1 MSLGD
6 AYTLGVRLTGD
17 TSSLRQEL
25 AAAAALVKQFTNTTT
40 EALNRAATAST
51 RSTESLQGETSRT
64 ARANKTRATS
74 FDEYMRRVEA
84 AERQAARASR
94 DSADEVERA
103 TARTQTSL
111 TGVGRSLGRLAGFS
125 GLAVLAKQVWDAG
138 RGFHEFSQN
147 SEIALGNLLG
157 GADRAKSFLADIL
170 DFAKQTPFSFPELT
184 ESAQQLLAMNVN
196 ATEVIPTLRALG
208 DAAASQGR
216 GIERVQQ
223 LASVL
228 GQVSSVG
235 KLTGETMLRL
245 QEAGVPALAGMANL
259 AGVTSAEF
267 QTMVSD
273 GLIPADR
280 ALSDLRTVINDGTS
294 GINGTTV
301 AMGGLMEQIKGAG
314 GLTATTD
321 SAKSAFRNMS
331 AELVESLIPAYTALM
346 RTATDGMGSVRQAAD
361 TWNALPAPVQA
372 STVAFVA
379 ATVALRRLNVEGRAK
394 AAWLKQS
401 SLWRTYQGNVGLA
414 LDRQV
419 ALGREMSVTRARMSA
434 LGPAARSAGS
444 ALVGAFGGPVGLAVT
459 GLTVVIGA
467 LVAANAEARAR
478 AEELAGTLDEQT
490 GALTGNTDA
499 WIQNELAK
507 EKSFG
512 LAGIGSMSTMV
523 EMADKIGVSIDTLT
537 QAYEGNATALAE
549 AKKAADEYE
558 AANMWSIT
566 ADHEAYRFRK
576 YLDDQANG
584 LKNARRLVEAKNR
597 VDKAQ
602 NANLDEGATK
612 TQQYTAA
619 TRVWAEEQQKAIDAQ
634 ADAARKASQ
643 ISYGTLDLDLAT
655 DEDLATARERVAE
668 ATRKVRNEEADR
680 EDTYARK
687 KVSAND
693 KVKADDAAREAREAL
708 ASATEELRGVEA
720 RRDPVEQYKKKANDL
735 IEAARTFKA
744 DIETLTAQGLNATD
758 LAAIIAAGPEG
769 SVDTRKALL
778 GDPSLIDF
786 TNEARTTI
794 DALSSEIAAQ
804 ARVNQSVLEA
814 PGLDLGA
821 NLVLG
826 MQIAAKEGSAST
838 VQEIANALGQDPQL
852 IYNVGHKFGLSFMAG
867 FSDASR
873 YQPFADGSFRV
884 PGGPTRGYATGG
896 IFPGYTPGR
905 DVGYIGVSGG
915 EAIMRPEWTRAVGPD
930 FVHMMNRIARTAG
943 VGGVREAMGRYLGG
957 FANGGIPQVVT
968 VPVSSTHERYSPV
981 TVQKAYV
988 VNADSLGLY
997 GDRTRQQR
1005 NTFGGNRG

>member
-1 MSLGD
+1 MPRSSQ
-6 AYTLGVRLTGD
+6 ARLT
-17 TSSLRQEL
+17 
-25 AAAAALVKQFTNTTT
+25 
-40 EALNRAATAST
+40 
-51 RSTESLQGETSRT
+51 SRP
-64 ARANKTRATS
+64 A
-74 FDEYMRRVEA
+74 
-84 AERQAARASR
+84 
-94 DSADEVERA
+94 
-103 TARTQTSL
+103 L
-111 TGVGRSLGRLAGFS
+111 TG
-125 GLAVLAKQVWDAG
+125 
-138 RGFHEFSQN
+138 
-147 SEIALGNLLG
+147 
-157 GADRAKSFLADIL
+157 
-170 DFAKQTPFSFPELT
+170 
-184 ESAQQLLAMNVN
+184 
-196 ATEVIPTLRALG
+196 
-208 DAAASQGR
+208 
-216 GIERVQQ
+216 
-223 LASVL
+223 
-228 GQVSSVG
+228 
-235 KLTGETMLRL
+235 
-245 QEAGVPALAGMANL
+245 
-259 AGVTSAEF
+259 
-267 QTMVSD
+267 
-273 GLIPADR
+273 
-280 ALSDLRTVINDGTS
+280 
-294 GINGTTV
+294 
-301 AMGGLMEQIKGAG
+301 
-314 GLTATTD
+314 
-321 SAKSAFRNMS
+321 
-331 AELVESLIPAYTALM
+331 
-346 RTATDGMGSVRQAAD
+346 
-361 TWNALPAPVQA
+361 
-372 STVAFVA
+372 
-379 ATVALRRLNVEGRAK
+379 
-394 AAWLKQS
+394 
-401 SLWRTYQGNVGLA
+401 
-414 LDRQV
+414 
-419 ALGREMSVTRARMSA
+419 
-434 LGPAARSAGS
+434 
-444 ALVGAFGGPVGLAVT
+444 
-459 GLTVVIGA
+459 
-467 LVAANAEARAR
+467 
-478 AEELAGTLDEQT
+478 
-490 GALTGNTDA
+490 GNTDA

-720 RRDPVEQYKKKANDL
+720 RRDPPVEQYKKKANDL

-826 MQIAAKEGSAST
+826 MQIAAKEG
-838 VQEIANALGQDPQL
+838 
-852 IYNVGHKFGLSFMAG
+852 VGEH
-867 FSDASR
+867 
-873 YQPFADGSFRV
+873 
-884 PGGPTRGYATGG
+884 GP
-896 IFPGYTPGR
+896 
-905 DVGYIGVSGG
+905 
-915 EAIMRPEWTRAVGPD
+915 
-930 FVHMMNRIARTAG
+930 
-943 VGGVREAMGRYLGG
+943 
-957 FANGGIPQVVT
+957 
-968 VPVSSTHERYSPV
+968 
-981 TVQKAYV
+981 
-988 VNADSLGLY
+988 
-997 GDRTRQQR
+997 GDRERARAGPAAHLQR
-1005 NTFGGNRG
+1005 GGAQVRALVHGRVLGCLPVPALR